1 VNQFSLSRL
10 VLPAV
15 IWASILVVQL
25 FNWGQGSAKAM
36 ALLVVLLGTG
46 ALTVKARTGSS
57 VSAESWNRPL
67 IVACGVLLA
76 VHLGFLARHIVHP
89 KLFDG
94 PVMTLVAG
102 RALFE
107 GLNPYEL
114 PIDHKALEIT
124 GNPALAGYKYGP
136 LMALGYLPLGILLDQ
151 RGVLLTNLVLQL
163 ATLSLIYRLTLRLGT
178 RTNALLA
185 VLFYLSLPIVM
196 RQVFGKGATDL
207 LAVLP
212 MLAALLALEERP
224 GLAGFW
230 VGLSISA
237 KPLPGVLLVPCA
249 LPPAGRRASYV
260 IGLIVGLVPTLVVM
274 AISPV
279 ALYDNIIL
287 FNAVWPADQSSWLA
301 SVPSEMG
308 TAMKTILVATYL
320 MLCAAVW
327 RYPPGLAMRYGLMG
341 AMTIFLVLS
350 GPAAHH
356 NYQLWWVP
364 LVSVLAALAMTR
376 QTTADA
382 AQGAVAPTSRSSHA

>member
-1 VNQFSLSRL
+1 LSRL
-10 VLPAV
+10 ALPAV

-25 FNWGQGSAKAM
+25 FNRVGTVKAL
-36 ALLVVLLGTG
+36 ALLVVLLSTG
-46 ALTVKARTGSS
+46 ALTLKARTGSS
-57 VSAESWNRPL
+57 VCAESWNRPL
-67 IVACGVLLA
+67 IVACGGLLA
-76 VHLGFLARHIVHP
+76 VHPCFLARHIVHP

-136 LMALGYLPLGILLDQ
+136 LMALGYLPLGVLLDQ

-237 KPLPGVLLVPCA
+237 KPLPGALLVPCA

-260 IGLIVGLVPTLVVM
+260 MGLIVGLVPTLVVM

-301 SVPSEMG
+301 SAPPEMG
-308 TAMKTILVATYL
+308 TAMKTILVAAYL

-327 RYPPGLAMRYGLMG
+327 RYPPGLAMRCGLMG

-350 GPAAHH
+350 GPA
-356 NYQLWWVP
+356 
-364 LVSVLAALAMTR
+364 
-376 QTTADA
+376 
-382 AQGAVAPTSRSSHA
+382 